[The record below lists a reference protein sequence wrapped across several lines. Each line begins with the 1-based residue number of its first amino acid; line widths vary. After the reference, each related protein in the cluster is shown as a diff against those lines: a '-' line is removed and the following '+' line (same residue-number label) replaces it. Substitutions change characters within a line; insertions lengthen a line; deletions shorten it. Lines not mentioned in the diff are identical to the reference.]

1 MADSTL
7 AVGVG
12 VVVVV
17 ASALGFVVGRQRLRY
32 AVLVLGG
39 LALVALSAAND
50 PSSALRARDLAL
62 GVGPMAAMLAATAV
76 LAPRRI
82 AWVAATGAV
91 LAGPVRA
98 LVYDP
103 FLDLHCVDCRPSAV
117 VLDPHLGLAE
127 GLTVVGPVLGILA
140 LGLHATRTR
149 SVGEPVLT
157 PVAVGIALVVVL
169 LGEDLGH
176 PVALVA
182 AVAAVGVQD
191 HRGAVAERRLRGLVD
206 ALRAGRPFADVLRE
220 AWGDDDVEVSYWVP
234 EDGAWVTPAGVAR
247 RPPPPDAMRLRWA
260 GVVTAAVEQRGRA
273 DLVDLE
279 PALDVPARLTLDN
292 ERLSAALA
300 ARVRQVSRSRS
311 LVVELGDRERRRIER
326 DLHDGVQQQ
335 LLALGLDLRGALADL
350 PTGHPDRS
358 VIEACLA
365 HAQRA
370 LEDLRELSHGLYPP
384 LLATSGLGPALLSLA
399 RRSELPLVIGTAPE
413 GRLPAS
419 VERVVYAVVTDS
431 VSRAGRA
438 GVVVHVEAVDGAPSA
453 TLRVVGGPPAVAG
466 ILPDMV
472 AALGGTVTTVGQ
484 ELRVVIPCGS

>member
-12 VVVVV
+12 VAVVV

-39 LALVALSAAND
+39 LAVVALSAAVD
-50 PSSALRARDLAL
+50 PGSALRARDVAVA
-62 GVGPMAAMLAATAV
+62 VGPMAALLATTAV
-76 LAPRRI
+76 LAPRRT
-82 AWVAATGAV
+82 AWVAVVGAV

-103 FLDLHCVDCRPSAV
+103 FLDLHCVDCRPSGV

-127 GLTVVGPVLGILA
+127 WLEVVGPVLGLVA
-140 LGLHATRTR
+140 LGLQAARTR
-149 SVGEPVLT
+149 KVGESVLA
-157 PVAVGIALVVVL
+157 PVAVSIALVVVL
-169 LGEDLGH
+169 LGEDLAH
-176 PVALVA
+176 PLAVVA
-182 AVAAVGVQD
+182 ATAAVVGQD
-191 HRGAVAERRLRGLVD
+191 HHGAVAERRLRDLVE
-206 ALRAGRPFADVLRE
+206 ALRSGRPLADVLRD
-220 AWGDDDVEVSYWVP
+220 AWGDDDVEVSYWLP

-247 RPPPPDAMRLRWA
+247 RPPPPGATRLRWA

-273 DLVDLE
+273 DLGDLE

-350 PTGHPDRS
+350 PTGHPDRPVLES
-358 VIEACLA
+358 CLA
-365 HAQRA
+365 NAQRLSGGPARA
-370 LEDLRELSHGLYPP
+370 LARVVPPAPGRERARTRAAQPGPSFGGAARHRHGAGRTAAGVGGARCLRGGHGL
-384 LLATSGLGPALLSLA
+384 GLA
-399 RRSELPLVIGTAPE
+399 RGTGRRGGSRRSCGRGRPRPRFEWSVAPLPWQASSRTWSPRSAVPS
-413 GRLPAS
+413 RL
-419 VERVVYAVVTDS
+419 
-431 VSRAGRA
+431 
-438 GVVVHVEAVDGAPSA
+438 SA
-453 TLRVVGGPPAVAG
+453 R
-466 ILPDMV
+466 
-472 AALGGTVTTVGQ
+472 
-484 ELRVVIPCGS
+484 S